1 LKTALKTLYNGNMD
15 LSFLFMFA
23 ALLIVFFIG
32 YILGKKGLTKKLKS
46 SVLSGSGDEN
56 LENELLKDQLK
67 QLEAKIKT
75 LERALD
81 MTK

>member
-1 LKTALKTLYNGNMD
+1 MD

-23 ALLIVFFIG
+23 ALLIVFLIG

>member
-1 LKTALKTLYNGNMD
+1 
-15 LSFLFMFA
+15 MFA

>member
-1 LKTALKTLYNGNMD
+1 
-15 LSFLFMFA
+15 MFA
-23 ALLIVFFIG
+23 ALLIVFLIG